1 MANSNTFDDILHR
14 YLDSLADFLQ
24 ALQLPEIHSIRREPM
39 QDGSRLLV
47 LGGADDR
54 LNIEAARGE
63 LTIEF
68 GESHWHLTPD
78 EDDVSSTLLQ
88 CTRDVTKV
96 LLGEWVTYSAW
107 RDGRALGGGCRE
119 DIAAILESCQAYFP
133 TADHVVVKR
142 FDVESETY
150 SLRST
155 DT

>member
-1 MANSNTFDDILHR
+1 MANSNALDDTLHR
-14 YLDSLADFLQ
+14 YLDTLADFLR
-24 ALQLPEIHSIRREPM
+24 ALQLPEIHTIRREPM
-39 QDGSRLLV
+39 QDGTRLLV

-78 EDDVSSTLLQ
+78 EDDASSTLLQ

-107 RDGRALGGGCRE
+107 REGRALGGGSRE
-119 DIAAILESCQAYFP
+119 DVSTILESCKEYFP
-133 TADHVVVKR
+133 TADHVVVKQ
-142 FDVESETY
+142 FGLESETY